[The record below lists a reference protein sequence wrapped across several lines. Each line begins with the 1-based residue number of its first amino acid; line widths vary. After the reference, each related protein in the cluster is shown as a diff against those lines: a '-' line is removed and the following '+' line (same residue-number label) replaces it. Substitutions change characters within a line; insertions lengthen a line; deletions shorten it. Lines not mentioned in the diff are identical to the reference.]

1 MLLIDTTSIIFR
13 GIRPLQKFGVTA
25 RNISFHNPFADMFLI
40 QSIPDKLSVV
50 PPDPWPGDS
59 DLGREIISGTFKF
72 AGQTI
77 QKDKLSWEPAQASE
91 EWFTELHSFEW
102 LRDLRSAGGER
113 ARRMAREMVESW
125 LDEYSKYDEKTWRAD
140 ILGRRLKSWISFYD
154 LFCSTATEEFKKSYF
169 TGVVRQARYLSNA
182 LDMPDALSGIP
193 LMQALR
199 GLAYAGIALPGHEAY
214 LERAFNDILD
224 QIKEQI
230 LPDGGHISRNPEAS
244 FEFLLCLVDLRS
256 ALIAARIEI
265 PEELQHAIDRIAPA
279 VKFFRHQDSAF
290 AQFNGGREK
299 HAYLCETIL
308 MHSGANGKAMKSL
321 PHSGYERLNKGRSSL
336 IMDIGLPLLS
346 KYSQKIHAGLFSFE
360 YSYGR
365 ERIIVNCGTSETKG
379 KWRELLRSTLA
390 HSTLTV
396 NNKNLIQ
403 FDKEGLASN
412 LPIVTHRRFEEGDV
426 LAVEAAHS
434 AYMTDF
440 GLNHHRA
447 VKLVEKGDVLKGED
461 QLSGKSGQNFSI
473 RFHLHPDIKAT
484 MLKEGEEVQVV
495 AKSGA
500 SWIFKFRGHNAILE
514 ESVYCNNGIVPIKTQ
529 QIVFEGKTV
538 STTTVISWEMRK
550 YKD

>member
-1 MLLIDTTSIIFR
+1 MLLIDTNSIIFR

-25 RNISFHNPFADMFLI
+25 RNMSFHNPFADMFLM
-40 QSIPDKLSVV
+40 QSIPGKLSVV
-50 PPDPWPGDS
+50 PPDPWPGNS
-59 DLGREIISGTFKF
+59 DLGREIISGIFTL

-77 QKDKLSWEPAQASE
+77 NKETLSWEPAQASE

-113 ARRMAREMVESW
+113 ARKMARDMVKSW
-125 LDEYSKYDEKTWRAD
+125 LDEYSKHDEKTWRAD

-154 LFCSTATEEFKKSYF
+154 LFCAAANEDFKKSYF
-169 TGVVRQARYLSNA
+169 AGLVRQARYLSNA
-182 LDMPDALSGIP
+182 LDMPDVLKGIP
-193 LMQALR
+193 LMHALR
-199 GLAYAGIALPGHEAY
+199 GLAYAGIALEGQEGY
-214 LERAFNDILD
+214 LERAFSDILD

-230 LPDGGHISRNPEAS
+230 LPDGGHISRNPEDC
-244 FEFLLCLVDLRS
+244 FDFLMCLVDLRS

-299 HAYLCETIL
+299 YAYLCETIL

-336 IMDIGLPLLS
+336 IMDIGLPMVS
-346 KYSQKIHAGLFSFE
+346 KYSGRSHAGLMSFE

-365 ERIIVNCGTSETKG
+365 ERIIVNCGTTSVKG
-379 KWRELLRSTLA
+379 KWRDLLRSTLA
-390 HSTLTV
+390 HSTLTM
-396 NNKNLIQ
+396 NNKNLFH

-412 LPIVTHRRFEEGDV
+412 LPIVTHRRYEEGD
-426 LAVEAAHS
+426 LMAVEAAHS
-434 AYMTDF
+434 AYMPDF
-440 GLNHHRA
+440 GINHHRS

-461 QLSGKSGQNFSI
+461 HLSGKSGQNFSI
-473 RFHLHPDIKAT
+473 RFHLHPDVKAALIKN
-484 MLKEGEEVQVV
+484 GEEVQVI

-500 SWIFKFRGHNAILE
+500 NWIFKFRGHSAILE
-514 ESVYCNNGIVPIKTQ
+514 ESVYCNDGASPVKTQ

-538 STTTVISWEMRK
+538 STTTIISWEMRK
-550 YKD
+550 TRD